1 MGVAGGLISF
11 KMFFLLVICL
21 MLSAEAQKK
30 TAQDSRCDALN
41 TLQFSTVCTSCA
53 AVPRAWCPP
62 GSRRAT
68 QITGV
73 KGCSYLV
80 DLGEETLTLSGCSHT
95 CEKDVTEH
103 KCCPGFWGPDCM
115 PCPSKSGK
123 PCNWKGTCMDGVTG
137 NGTCI
142 CEAGFSGFA
151 CQECK
156 DENVYG
162 PDCQLECDCVHG
174 ICISGI
180 GGNGSCICET
190 GYTGVR
196 CDQESQLCH
205 GMDCGENSVCNEG
218 AGGTAVCGCMPGFQ
232 KTGQQCLPQ
241 DPCAQNVCD
250 HNADCVNH
258 GQRKYDC
265 RCKEA
270 YQGDGKV
277 CVPVNPCLI
286 DNGGCP
292 TNSTNCVYKSVG
304 KTLCVCKSGMEGA
317 NPSAG
322 CTLKDVC
329 KKDSCDKSA
338 KCVTGL
344 DGTASCVCKKGQ
356 ISDGTFCY
364 GNIIERILELNTES
378 RHKGKLTSAINM
390 FEKGCELALSKRLFT
405 VFVPAST
412 FTVTGMSEKYLCKL
426 HMIIGLHMFS
436 DLQDKVFWTLGGEP
450 VHFMADKSFSFQ
462 RDQSKTYRILQSDL
476 AAANGIIHIIN
487 QPVTNISPEHA
498 ENEQDSKKTIEEII
512 ANQHKFSRYQTLLEN
527 CEMSPILE
535 GPGPFTVFVPT
546 NEAVDQHRDGTI
558 IYLLTDVSM
567 ISALIPHLH
576 TYRRAA
582 VTVDRLAAM
591 PQILTKANQIITVN
605 VTSDGRI
612 VLGDKAV
619 VLNQQDIV
627 ASNGIIHVIDGILI
641 PPSIVPI
648 LPHRCDVTE
657 YNIVMGQCVDCS
669 KLDTTI
675 CPLGSTELDKF
686 HKGCDYISSVMN
698 IITNRRGC
706 AKYCNKTV
714 VRPDCCKGFY
724 GPDCKACLGGFQNP
738 CYQHGTCNDGIQGN
752 GTCSCLPDFQGI
764 ACHICSNANKHGE
777 MCDEDCKCLHGVC
790 DNRPGSKGV
799 CRINSCAEGYTGE
812 LCDRVTKPCGPS
824 GLSQYCHIN
833 AVCDYSDDTRC
844 ICRNGY
850 EGDGFSC
857 REMNPCQKADRGGC
871 SANARCIYTSP
882 GNATCICN
890 EGWAGDGQAC
900 VEIDNCLLNNRGGC
914 HYNADCITQG
924 PGQSECV
931 CKKNYMGDGYN
942 CDIINPCLQSNG
954 GCHSLAKCKPLGDG
968 ERECLCPE
976 GYGGDGAICYGNI
989 LTVDLIFKSLFQS
1002 FFCSIQSSSLSNP
1015 EGNVTVLVPS
1025 ENAIK
1030 GLKEEVREFWMK
1042 PYMLPFLVRVHFLEG
1057 AFTIDDLKQRGDV
1070 ELSTLNPRTKWEV
1083 KDTSGTVMIQ
1093 NASILISDIPAV
1105 NGFINVIDQVLIPS
1119 LADIPPP
1126 PPGLMQVLNQTTS
1139 FSLFKKALLHYN
1151 LTEKIDSS
1159 EKYTILIPFNKAI
1172 EDHLNATGSEEL
1184 DEDSVRYHIIV
1195 EERLLPGNLRNGIH
1209 KSTMLGSSYQIMF
1222 HNNNENQTYANEVP
1236 LNGVFYSTRNGML
1249 MGISQLLHIHKNRC
1263 DKNVTILTKGF
1274 CGHCDGNHRCPKR
1287 AIPLTHV
1294 ADMAALKSNCK
1305 YRKKNKRLNGCSY
1318 QCLTVTEDHNC
1329 CPGYFGLNCFKCPG
1343 MPGNWCSN
1351 NGICQDGVL
1360 GSGDC
1365 LCKEGFHGTACED
1378 CEPGR
1383 HGTSCESECTCIHG
1397 KCLDGIG
1404 GDGKCV
1410 CYKGWKGANCTV
1422 EIVADPCNDTCD
1434 PNANCLT
1441 GLPGSL
1447 PTCSCSAG
1455 YAGNGSFCSEIN
1467 PCDSGNGGC
1476 SEHANCTK
1484 ISPGERSCTCTE
1496 GYFGDGVVCIEK
1508 DGCLIDHGGCHRL
1521 AECIKTGPN
1530 LVGCNCLPGYSG
1542 DGKMCLPI
1550 NPCKTNN
1557 GGCSDFAWCRYTEPG
1572 SRNCSCRFSYV
1583 GDGLTCRG
1591 RLHRELDREPAASWF
1606 NKKAQTHMLKELN
1619 GDGPF
1624 TVFVPHQDYISNDTI
1639 EEWKN
1644 KSLTGHMVRYHVV
1657 GCQTLLLSDIQSLS
1671 TLVTLSGSSLQIS
1684 VEEDTVYLN
1693 KEVKI
1698 VSSDFV
1704 TSNGVIHF
1712 IDKVLVPSD
1721 LQNKSD
1727 LHQPKKNVTETAE
1740 SHGYTIFSKLL
1751 QDAGLLSMV
1760 QNSLHHPFTM
1770 LWPTDKVFNSL
1781 PDERKKWLYSE
1792 DHRDKLAAYIKA
1804 HIIRDNKIMAADLP
1818 NQKSLRTLYGSLI
1831 SFACSRNITGD
1842 IFVDDGNAKIVDR
1855 QIEFDVGIAYGID
1868 QLLEPPNMGARCDD
1882 FVTTTVSGR
1891 CGSCSFTPSCPT
1903 GSTMVRVSMCSHPY
1917 YYTSGLFHSPF
1928 GYRRRYHHLM
1938 NPFHHQLSVGCMKE
1952 CNSTQW
1958 VAKCCKHH
1966 YGRDCQV
1973 CPGGLE
1979 APCSNHGACNDGM
1992 AEQGKCNCSLG
2003 FTGTTCGQ
2011 CAPNRYGPDCREC
2024 SCTVHGKCAEG
2035 IDGDGSCFCK
2045 EGWTGENCE
2054 LQLGVKPVCT
2064 PECDANAVCQPNNI
2078 CECDSL
2084 YEGDGRNCTVVDLC
2098 MDSNGGCHEHATCTQ
2113 NDVSRTCTCLP
2124 AYTGDGYSC
2133 TAINRCVSDNGGCS
2147 EFATCIFTGP
2157 NERRCECNEGFV
2169 GNGVQCLEKAFP
2181 PLDRCLEENGG
2192 CHPEAICTDLHF
2204 EEKTAGVF
2212 HVQSPKGK
2220 YKLTYSDAQA
2230 ACQAEGATMA
2240 TIAQLSA
2247 AQQFGYHSC
2256 AAGWL
2261 DSENV
2266 GYPTTN
2272 PSLNCG
2278 NNHVGVVLYNK
2289 PGSLYDAYCYRI
2301 KDVSCVC
2308 RDGYVGDGDFCNGNL
2323 LDVVASNANFSVF
2336 YSTLL
2341 EYANYSSRGVELVDF
2356 LSNETTYETLF
2367 VPADAGFGENETLSL
2382 RDLEYHISVNDSF
2395 IFYDEM
2401 SHGTVIP
2408 SRLGYNLSVTVSSFK
2423 RWKLTNGSKLVND
2436 HLIVEW
2442 DIPASNGILHVIER
2456 PLKAPPPPVLSAVAP
2471 ASPHSSAAVVSTV
2484 LAVCLLAVAAGGVL
2498 YFCFKPKN
2506 EGFHFRY
2513 FKADEDEDD
2522 GMPSPA
2528 EGRSSLVS
2536 VPNPL
2541 FSGYNAFT
2549 EPFDETT
2556 DIDYSDTQNIL
2567 G

>member
-1 MGVAGGLISF
+1 MHAILSSSAQCAPLARPFLEHGV
-11 KMFFLLVICL
+11 
-21 MLSAEAQKK
+21 
-30 TAQDSRCDALN
+30 
-41 TLQFSTVCTSCA
+41 LQVPEGPPRSLESKA
-53 AVPRAWCPP
+53 A
-62 GSRRAT
+62 
-68 QITGV
+68 
-73 KGCSYLV
+73 
-80 DLGEETLTLSGCSHT
+80 
-95 CEKDVTEH
+95 
-103 KCCPGFWGPDCM
+103 
-115 PCPSKSGK
+115 
-123 PCNWKGTCMDGVTG
+123 
-137 NGTCI
+137 
-142 CEAGFSGFA
+142 
-151 CQECK
+151 
-156 DENVYG
+156 
-162 PDCQLECDCVHG
+162 ECDCVHG
-174 ICISGI
+174 ICSSGI

-304 KTLCVCKSGMEGA
+304 K
-317 NPSAG
+317 
-322 CTLKDVC
+322 
-329 KKDSCDKSA
+329 
-338 KCVTGL
+338 
-344 DGTASCVCKKGQ
+344 
-356 ISDGTFCY
+356 
-364 GNIIERILELNTES
+364 
-378 RHKGKLTSAINM
+378 
-390 FEKGCELALSKRLFT
+390 
-405 VFVPAST
+405 
-412 FTVTGMSEKYLCKL
+412 
-426 HMIIGLHMFS
+426 
-436 DLQDKVFWTLGGEP
+436 
-450 VHFMADKSFSFQ
+450 SFSFQ

-487 QPVTNISPEHA
+487 QPVTNISPEHE

-512 ANQHKFSRYQTLLEN
+512 ANQLKFSRYQTLLEN

-546 NEAVDQHRDGTI
+546 NEAVDRHRDGTI
-558 IYLLTDVSM
+558 IYLLTDGKKKLQELVKHH
-567 ISALIPHLH
+567 IYTSASI
-576 TYRRAA
+576 
-582 VTVDRLAAM
+582 TVDRLAAM

-669 KLDTTI
+669 ELDTTS

-686 HKGCDYISSVMN
+686 HKGCEYISSVMN

-724 GPDCKACLGGFQNP
+724 GPDCKACLGGFQTP

-764 ACHICSNANKHGE
+764 ACHICSNPNKHGE
-777 MCDEDCKCLHGVC
+777 MCDEG
-790 DNRPGSKGV
+790 RPGSKGV

-844 ICRNGY
+844 VCRNGY

-954 GCHSLAKCKPLGDG
+954 GCHSL
-968 ERECLCPE
+968 
-976 GYGGDGAICYGNI
+976 
-989 LTVDLIFKSLFQS
+989 
-1002 FFCSIQSSSLSNP
+1002 
-1015 EGNVTVLVPS
+1015 
-1025 ENAIK
+1025 
-1030 GLKEEVREFWMK
+1030 
-1042 PYMLPFLVRVHFLEG
+1042 
-1057 AFTIDDLKQRGDV
+1057 
-1070 ELSTLNPRTKWEV
+1070 
-1083 KDTSGTVMIQ
+1083 TVMIQ

-1159 EKYTILIPFNKAI
+1159 EKYTILIPFNKAV
-1172 EDHLNATGSEEL
+1172 EDHLNATRSEEL

-1195 EERLLPGNLRNGIH
+1195 EERLQPGNLRNGIH

-1263 DKNVTILTKGF
+1263 DKNVTVLTK
-1274 CGHCDGNHRCPKR
+1274 
-1287 AIPLTHV
+1287 LTHV

-1343 MPGNWCSN
+1343 KPGNWCSN

-1383 HGTSCESECTCIHG
+1383 HGTSCESE
-1397 KCLDGIG
+1397 
-1404 GDGKCV
+1404 
-1410 CYKGWKGANCTV
+1410 
-1422 EIVADPCNDTCD
+1422 
-1434 PNANCLT
+1434 
-1441 GLPGSL
+1441 
-1447 PTCSCSAG
+1447 
-1455 YAGNGSFCSEIN
+1455 IN
-1467 PCDSGNGGC
+1467 PCDIGNGGC

-1530 LVGCNCLPGYSG
+1530 L
-1542 DGKMCLPI
+1542 
-1550 NPCKTNN
+1550 
-1557 GGCSDFAWCRYTEPG
+1557 
-1572 SRNCSCRFSYV
+1572 
-1583 GDGLTCRG
+1583 
-1591 RLHRELDREPAASWF
+1591 ELDREPAASWF
-1606 NKKAQTHMLKELN
+1606 NKKAQ
-1619 GDGPF
+1619 
-1624 TVFVPHQDYISNDTI
+1624 I

-1657 GCQTLLLSDIQSLS
+1657 GCQTLLLSDIQSLN
-1671 TLVTLSGSSLQIS
+1671 TLVTLTGSSLQIS

-1804 HIIRDNKIMAADLP
+1804 HIIRDNKIVAADLP

-1882 FVTTTVSGR
+1882 FVTTTVS
-1891 CGSCSFTPSCPT
+1891 
-1903 GSTMVRVSMCSHPY
+1903 RVSPCSHPY

-1958 VAKCCKHH
+1958 VAKCCKNH

-1992 AEQGKCNCSLG
+1992 AEQGKCNCTLG

-2045 EGWTGENCE
+2045 EGWIGENCE

-2098 MDSNGGCHEHATCTQ
+2098 MDFNGGCHEHATCTQ
-2113 NDVSRTCTCLP
+2113 NGVNRTCTCLP
-2124 AYTGDGYSC
+2124 VYTGDGYSC

-2169 GNGVQCLEKAFP
+2169 GNGVQCLEKAIP

-2192 CHPEAICTDLHF
+2192 CHPQAICTDLHF

-2230 ACQAEGATMA
+2230 ACQAERATMA

-2323 LDVVASNANFSVF
+2323 LDVVASSANFSVF

-2423 RWKLTNGSKLVND
+2423 RWKLTSGSKLVND

-2442 DIPASNGILHVIER
+2442 DIPASNGILHIIER

-2484 LAVCLLAVAAGGVL
+2484 LVVCLLAVVAGGVL

-2549 EPFDETT
+2549 EPFDVAV
-2556 DIDYSDTQNIL
+2556 YSRGNATLPVQSQVKTGDFAQP
-2567 G
+2567 GCEPAP